1 MDLPFK
7 IRTETNSNQ
16 FLSPAIIMTSRLI
29 QYLPVSLWSGERELD
44 VETKFDFGKYR
55 LLSAIERL
63 HGKPKNLL
71 HEKVRHL
78 VSCISSFW
86 AVIAL

>member
-1 MDLPFK
+1 MDSPFK
-7 IRTETNSNQ
+7 ICTETNGNQ
-16 FLSPAIIMTSRLI
+16 FLWPAIIMTPRLSPF
-29 QYLPVSLWSGERELD
+29 LSLWSGEREVD
-44 VETKFDFGKYR
+44 DGETKFDSGKYR
-55 LLSAIERL
+55 LLSAIEQL

-71 HEKVRHL
+71 HEKVQHL

>member
-1 MDLPFK
+1 MDSPFK
-7 IRTETNSNQ
+7 ICTETNGNQ
-16 FLSPAIIMTSRLI
+16 FLWPAIIMTPRLSPF
-29 QYLPVSLWSGERELD
+29 LSLWSGERELD

-55 LLSAIERL
+55 LLSAIEQL

-71 HEKVRHL
+71 HEKVQHL